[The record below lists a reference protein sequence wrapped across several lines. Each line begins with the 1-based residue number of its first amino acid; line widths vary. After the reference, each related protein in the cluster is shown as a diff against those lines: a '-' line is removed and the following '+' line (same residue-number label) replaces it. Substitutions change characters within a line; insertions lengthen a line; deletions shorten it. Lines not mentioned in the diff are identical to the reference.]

1 MRWPGSV
8 LLVGC
13 GNMGGAMLAGWLA
26 AGRDPAG
33 FTIVDPVLD
42 QVPDGVELL
51 RSLPDREF
59 DAILL
64 GVKPQMLADIAPD
77 VAALAGSGTVVLSIL
92 AGVELASL
100 ARHFPQAGGIVRI
113 MPNLSAA
120 IGKSPVALAARGL
133 DDAKAA
139 AVMELMQA
147 LGTPEWLEDEGL
159 FDLVTALAG
168 SGPAFCRSQ
177 IRRGSKLKAASM
189 VSTTTAAK
197 ATPPGP
203 GAIDSKLP
211 SRTRATT
218 MATTNTSII
227 DQRPTHSVIR

>member
-100 ARHFPQAGGIVRI
+100 ARHFPQAGG
-113 MPNLSAA
+113 
-120 IGKSPVALAARGL
+120 RG
-133 DDAKAA
+133 
-139 AVMELMQA
+139 
-147 LGTPEWLEDEGL
+147 
-159 FDLVTALAG
+159 
-168 SGPAFCRSQ
+168 
-177 IRRGSKLKAASM
+177 
-189 VSTTTAAK
+189 
-197 ATPPGP
+197 
-203 GAIDSKLP
+203 
-211 SRTRATT
+211 
-218 MATTNTSII
+218 
-227 DQRPTHSVIR
+227 